1 MIGRMLPK
9 VAGMAGAL
17 LVLSAVFALAAGSA
31 GAAQIYNNNVSPRNI
46 DLLPSVGFEAL
57 STAEFGGQVQFAGT
71 PRTNATVTTIM
82 SSWACQNLQGG
93 AKCSSSGGSS
103 FKWPITLN
111 VYTVNPETNEPLA
124 KVDSVT
130 EEVTVPYRPS
140 AAAHCPVETEGEG
153 WGSKCVLDK
162 AFKATFHLAAF
173 TLPAKAILSIAYNT
187 SDYGAEPTHAPT
199 VGEDSLNLAVTEGG
213 EPAKAVT
220 PLVGSDPL
228 PEYTYVNSTYAAMYE
243 PEPHGAIG
251 TFSLANGWTGFQPVF
266 KVTAPA
272 HG

>member
-1 MIGRMLPK
+1 MIGRMLPR
-9 VAGMAGAL
+9 VSRMACAL
-17 LVLSAVFALAAGSA
+17 LALTAVFAVATGTASA
-31 GAAQIYNNNVSPRNI
+31 GVIYNNNVAPRNI
-46 DLLPSVGFEAL
+46 VLLPSVGFEAT

-71 PRTNATVTTIM
+71 PRTNATVTAIM
-82 SSWACQNLQGG
+82 SSWACQNLKGG
-93 AKCSSSGGSS
+93 AACSSAGGSS
-103 FKWPITLN
+103 FNWPITLN
-111 VYTVNPETNEPLA
+111 VYAVKAENEPGA
-124 KVDSVT
+124 KLDSVT
-130 EEVTVPYRPS
+130 QEVTVPYRPS

-153 WGSKCVLDK
+153 WGSKCALDK
-162 AFKATFHLAAF
+162 AFKVTFHLPAF
-173 TLPAKAILSIAYNT
+173 TLPSKAILSIAYNT
-187 SDYGAEPTHAPT
+187 SDYGAEPTHAPS

-213 EPAKAVT
+213 TEHKEVT

-228 PEYTYVNSTYAAMYE
+228 PEYTYVNSTYAEMYE